1 MMRVNNFDNLKISI
15 ITVCFNSE
23 KTINES
29 LETINQQ
36 TFQNIEH
43 LIIDGGS
50 TDNTLS
56 IVKKYSHKKKIIS
69 ETDNGVYDA
78 MNKGIKYAE
87 GDIIGFLNSD
97 DLYANNNVLSE
108 IANIFQKNPS
118 VDICYSDLVY
128 IKQLDI
134 NKVVRYWKSEPFYS
148 GLFSKGWCPPHPTFF
163 VRKSVYQR
171 LGNFNIN
178 YKISSDIDLMM
189 RFLELNKINF
199 KYIPKVLIKM
209 RVGGMSNKN
218 LTNILKQNLEVFHIL
233 RSHKVSHNPIIFLIC
248 KFISRIKQFIFLNKT

>member
-1 MMRVNNFDNLKISI
+1 MRVNNFDNLKISI

-23 KTINES
+23 KTINET

-36 TFQNIEH
+36 TFKNIEH

-50 TDNTLS
+50 IDNTLS

-69 ETDNGVYDA
+69 ETDN
-78 MNKGIKYAE
+78 
-87 GDIIGFLNSD
+87 
-97 DLYANNNVLSE
+97 NNVLSM
-108 IANIFQKNPS
+108 IADIFQNNPS

-128 IKQLDI
+128 IKQFDI

-171 LGNFNIN
+171 LGNFNIK
-178 YKISSDIDLMM
+178 YKISSDIDLMI

-199 KYIPKVLIKM
+199 KYIPKVLVKM

-248 KFISRIKQFIFLNKT
+248 KFISRFKQFIYLNKT